1 MRTRLWNSENGSNT
15 CVQFRTD
22 SKPMVWVHSNIGW
35 LGMGNTP
42 ENEAEA
48 EKFAEETAEG
58 YGLVETTP
66 EEALYMAGWTG
77 E

>member
-1 MRTRLWNSENGSNT
+1 
-15 CVQFRTD
+15 
-22 SKPMVWVHSNIGW
+22 MVWVHSNIGW